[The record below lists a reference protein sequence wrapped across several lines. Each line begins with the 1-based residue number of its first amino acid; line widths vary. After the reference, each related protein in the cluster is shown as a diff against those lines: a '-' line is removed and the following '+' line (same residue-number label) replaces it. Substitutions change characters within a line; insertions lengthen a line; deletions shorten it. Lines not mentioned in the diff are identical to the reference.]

1 VGRVHPGHRRADIA
15 DVALAVNSTFT
26 VDGRR
31 VGWHQYGDPAGRPV
45 LFLHGWGMM
54 LSGYRRAL
62 DALAGSG
69 WAVHACDLP
78 GFGGS
83 EPLPLRRSS
92 LAGYAQVIADAHR
105 VGPLQGEPVPV
116 AGHSFGAGIAARAAA
131 TDLTTFAAL
140 LLICPVGG
148 AGTSLRSWVVL
159 ARGLLLEVN
168 QELAIRASDS
178 VTAVL
183 RNPLPLS
190 LSAYAAKTADLTG
203 ELTTLHRRAVPAH
216 LVLADHDS
224 IVPAGRLR
232 TAPSA
237 STRVVSGNHGWM
249 LRNPQQF
256 AATAH
261 QLLAAA

>member
-1 VGRVHPGHRRADIA
+1 MVPATH
-15 DVALAVNSTFT
+15 STLS
-26 VDGRR
+26 VSGRR
-31 VGWHQYGDPAGRPV
+31 VGWHTYGDPSARPL
-45 LFLHGWGMM
+45 LFVHGWGMM
-54 LSGYRRAL
+54 LPGYRSAL
-62 DALAGSG
+62 DALARFG

-78 GFGGS
+78 GFGRS

-92 LAGYAQVIADAHR
+92 LAGYAEFVAEAHQ

-148 AGTSLRSWVVL
+148 AGSSMWSWISL
-159 ARGLLLEVN
+159 ARGMVTEFN
-168 QELAIRASDS
+168 QELAIKASDS
-178 VTAVL
+178 LTAVL
-183 RNPLPLS
+183 RNPVPLT

-203 ELTTLHRRAVPAH
+203 ELATLYRRAVPAH

-232 TAPSA
+232 SAPSA
-237 STRVVSGNHGWM
+237 STRMVAGNHGWM
-249 LRNPQQF
+249 LRNPADF
-256 AATAH
+256 ATTADR
-261 QLLAAA
+261 LLSAA